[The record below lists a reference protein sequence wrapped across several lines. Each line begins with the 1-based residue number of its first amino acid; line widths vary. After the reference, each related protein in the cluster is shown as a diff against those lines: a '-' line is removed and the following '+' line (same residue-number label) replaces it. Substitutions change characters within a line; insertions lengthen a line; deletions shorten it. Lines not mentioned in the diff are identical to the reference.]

1 LAKEDSPPVRELLGG
16 PTAAGVPGRAC
27 EVGELLGGPTAAGVP
42 GRACEVREL
51 LGGPTAAGVPGR
63 ACEVGEL
70 LGRIADLREHCPW
83 MGALTHESLV
93 EYLLEEAY
101 EVAETIE
108 AGGDDAELKGELG
121 DVLLQVVLH
130 ARLAE
135 ERHAFTFDD
144 VARGLT
150 AKMIRRNP
158 HVFRPDGSLQDSFP
172 ATVEEIVHTWDA
184 VKKAE
189 KPERIHAFEGVPAA
203 LPALARVQK
212 LLDRADRAGL
222 PALPQPGP
230 SGTTA
235 PAVPATE
242 EELGE
247 LLFTLVAAARVQGL
261 DAERALRAAARRFQD
276 GHGAGDNTG
285 SHTTAS

>member
-1 LAKEDSPPVRELLGG
+1 
-16 PTAAGVPGRAC
+16 
-27 EVGELLGGPTAAGVP
+27 
-42 GRACEVREL
+42 
-51 LGGPTAAGVPGR
+51 
-63 ACEVGEL
+63 
-70 LGRIADLREHCPW
+70 

-108 AGGDDAELKGELG
+108 TGGGDAELKAELG

-135 ERHAFTFDD
+135 ERGAFDLDD

-172 ATVEEIVHTWDA
+172 ATVEEIVLTWDA

-189 KPERIHAFEGVPAA
+189 KPERGHAFDGVPAA
-203 LPALARVQK
+203 LPALARAQK
-212 LLDRADRAGL
+212 LLDRAERAAGL
-222 PALPQPGP
+222 AGHAAARPRR
-230 SGTTA
+230 TA
-235 PAVPATE
+235 ADSAVDLPATE
-242 EELGE
+242 EELGD
-247 LLFTLVAAARVQGL
+247 LLFGIVAAARAGGL
-261 DAERALRAAARRFQD
+261 DAERALRGALRRFQD
-276 GHGAGDNTG
+276 STAASPGTRRRTKSHVGIMTSGDWIGFRNLSPLSTTLVATRTSAFQLDAQPESQQSDSQQIASPKGAYPWRLSMPSTPAR
-285 SHTTAS
+285 SSIPVATRP

>member
-1 LAKEDSPPVRELLGG
+1 MG
-16 PTAAGVPGRAC
+16 TIAA
-27 EVGELLGGPTAAGVP
+27 
-42 GRACEVREL
+42 
-51 LGGPTAAGVPGR
+51 
-63 ACEVGEL
+63 
-70 LGRIADLREHCPW
+70 LREHCPW

-108 AGGDDAELKGELG
+108 TAGGDAELQSELG

-135 ERHAFTFDD
+135 ERGAFDLDD

-172 ATVEEIVHTWDA
+172 ATVEEIVLKWDA

-189 KPERIHAFEGVPAA
+189 KPDRGHVFDGVPAA
-203 LPALARVQK
+203 LPALARAQK
-212 LLDRADRAGL
+212 LLDRAERAN
-222 PALPQPGP
+222 P
-230 SGTTA
+230 A
-235 PAVPATE
+235 PAAGQTAADSAAHVPATE
-242 EELGE
+242 EELGDM
-247 LLFTLVAAARVQGL
+247 LFGIVADARAAGL
-261 DAERALRAAARRFQD
+261 DAERALRGTLRRFQD
-276 GHGAGDNTG
+276 GHGSLPPAQ
-285 SHTTAS
+285 

>member
-1 LAKEDSPPVRELLGG
+1 MANQEPSPVQGLACG
-16 PTAAGVPGRAC
+16 PTPSGVPKRA
-27 EVGELLGGPTAAGVP
+27 GEL
-42 GRACEVREL
+42 
-51 LGGPTAAGVPGR
+51 
-63 ACEVGEL
+63 GEL
-70 LGRIADLREHCPW
+70 VEKIAALREHCPW

-108 AGGDDAELKGELG
+108 TGGGDAELQSELG

-135 ERHAFTFDD
+135 ERSSFDLDD

-172 ATVEEIVHTWDA
+172 ATVEDIVLKWDA

-189 KPERIHAFEGVPAA
+189 KPDRGHVFDGVPAA
-203 LPALARVQK
+203 LPALARAQK
-212 LLDRADRAGL
+212 LLDRAGRVHLAT
-222 PALPQPGP
+222 PASRTGVEL
-230 SGTTA
+230 
-235 PAVPATE
+235 PATE
-242 EELGE
+242 EQLGD
-247 LLFTLVAAARVQGL
+247 LLFGIVAEARDAGF
-261 DAERALRAAARRFQD
+261 DAERALRGALRRFQD
-276 GHGAGDNTG
+276 GLGPALP
-285 SHTTAS
+285 AP